1 MSHNPHGYS
10 VPPFDD
16 EPNHADTSALVG
28 DRSGNA
34 ELVQGLHVDFH
45 LRTEICE
52 ELVDWFRERGMGG
65 SRANMSESLMKVG
78 LVKILEY
85 MFKHPMLA
93 DLYAMLYVLDDPL
106 MDDIVGHKCPSE
118 FAKSIGVTKARI
130 NKAVMQAQ
138 QFFKL
143 QPRAGQRKAEGRQA
157 MTAARM
163 KQLNK

>member
-1 MSHNPHGYS
+1 MNPNPHGYS

-45 LRTEICE
+45 FSPRVCE
-52 ELVDWFRERGMGG
+52 ELVDWFREKGIGG
-65 SRANMSESLMKVG
+65 VGSAMPESQMKAG
-78 LVKILEY
+78 LVQILEY

-138 QFFKL
+138 QHFKL

-163 KQLNK
+163 KQLTK